1 MNKRGGK
8 QVMGTEKEGGS
19 RQGREGDTIDMEDGK
34 VWLQGKVVV
43 QVQES
48 DELAPDRLA

>member
-1 MNKRGGK
+1 METDKKGG
-8 QVMGTEKEGGS
+8 G

-34 VWLQGKVVV
+34 VWVQGKVVV

-48 DELAPDRLA
+48 DELASDRLVISFSKCG